1 MTRKTLMAG
10 VVLGAMVAAAAQS
23 HAQVQGPGLYVTA
36 FGQYIIQSDPN
47 YRVGVLAPSKTRR
60 GDGFGGGLAVGYGF
74 EGGWDVGG
82 GVRFASIA
90 AGPPITVFNGRD
102 KAYYVAAD
110 LNVGYTFVLG
120 GTTAIRPAIGAR
132 YVTWKH
138 TYIENVVGM
147 SERFDGIGPRATV
160 DIAYRFAGGWLI
172 TAGVGGGPLFGD
184 VDSKTSAA
192 FPAPNGSRTVWNLD
206 GQFGIGYDFGMANV
220 VLGWRGEQW
229 WNLHSRQFGLAGGKE
244 DRFTHGPF
252 LRVSMNW
259 GAPPAGLA
267 PPPAAPPSGVKS
279 FIVFFDFDRAN
290 LTGTALT
297 TIKQAASEA
306 KAGNVARITVTGHA
320 DRSGTDA
327 YNMALSLRRANAVK
341 DQLVREGIPAA
352 GIAIVGRGES
362 QPLVPTAD
370 GVREP
375 QNRRVEIVLG

>member
-1 MTRKTLMAG
+1 MRKWLLAGAILG
-10 VVLGAMVAAAAQS
+10 VVVTGTAQ
-23 HAQVQGPGLYVTA
+23 AQVQGPGLYVSG

-47 YRVGVLAPSKTRR
+47 YRVGILAPSRTRN
-60 GDGFGGGLAVGYGF
+60 GDGFGGGLTVGYAF

-90 AGPPITVFNGRD
+90 AGAPVTVFNGRD

-110 LNVGYTFVLG
+110 LNVGYTFVLDG
-120 GTTAIRPAIGAR
+120 SVAVRPAIGAR

-138 TYIENVVGM
+138 SYQENIASM
-147 SERFDGIGPRATV
+147 SERFDGIGPRATI
-160 DIAYRFAGGWLI
+160 DAAYRFGGSWLI
-172 TAGVGGGPLFGD
+172 IVGVGGGPLFGNI
-184 VDSKTSAA
+184 DSTTSAA

-206 GQFGIGYDFGMANV
+206 GQFGFGYDFGLVNV

-229 WNLHSRQFGLAGGKE
+229 WNLHSRQFGNAGGKE

-252 LRVSMNW
+252 VRVSYNW
-259 GAPPAGLA
+259 GAPPPGLA
-267 PPPAAPPSGVKS
+267 PAPTPGPTGAKS

-290 LTGTALT
+290 LTATAVQ
-297 TIKQAASEA
+297 TIKQAANEA
-306 KAGNVARITVTGHA
+306 KSGRVARITVTGHA

-352 GIAIVGRGES
+352 GIAVIGRGES